1 MEKIMKIVV
10 TDGFPMNPGD
20 MDWRELAP
28 PEELTVFPRT
38 APSETVSRLTGAE
51 AAVINKVRLSREIME
66 RLPDLRYIGLC
77 SSGCDAVDLDAAR
90 SLGIIVTNVPGY
102 STMGVAQLTFAHI
115 LNIANR
121 VQIHA
126 GDVAAGG
133 WSSAAD
139 FCYTLTPQTELDG
152 KVLGLVGTG
161 AIARAAARIGAA
173 LGMRVIGC
181 NRSGR
186 PAEGIELTDFTD
198 LVRRADIVSLH
209 CPLTAETRNLV
220 NAETLA
226 EFKNGAWLINTA
238 RGGLVDAGAL
248 AAALE
253 SGKIGAA
260 GLDVL
265 PAEPPPEDN
274 PLLKAKNC
282 FITPHMAWMTRE
294 ARRRLFSTVA
304 ENLRAWRDGRAVNVV
319 N

>member
-1 MEKIMKIVV
+1 MKIVV

-20 MDWRELAP
+20 MDWRELAG
-28 PEELTVFPRT
+28 PEELTVYPRT
-38 APSETVSRLTGAE
+38 APSETVARLTGAE
-51 AAVINKVRLSREIME
+51 AAVINKVKLSAEVLE
-66 RLPDLRYIGLC
+66 RLPGLRYIGLC
-77 SSGCDAVDLDAAR
+77 SSGCDAVDVAAAR
-90 SLGIIVTNVPGY
+90 RLGITVTNVPGY

-121 VQIHA
+121 VQTHA
-126 GDVAAGG
+126 ADVASGG
-133 WSSAAD
+133 WSTAAD

-181 NRSGR
+181 SRSGR

-198 LVRRADIVSLH
+198 LCHRADIVSLH
-209 CPLTAETRNLV
+209 CPLTEETRNLI
-220 NAETLA
+220 NDATLA
-226 EFKNGAWLINTA
+226 GFKDGAWLINTA
-238 RGGLVDAGAL
+238 RGGLVDARAL

-282 FITPHMAWMTRE
+282 FITPHLAWMTRE
-294 ARRRLFSTVA
+294 ARRRLFTVVA
-304 ENLRAWRDGRAVNVV
+304 ANLQAWRDGKAVNTVG
-319 N
+319 